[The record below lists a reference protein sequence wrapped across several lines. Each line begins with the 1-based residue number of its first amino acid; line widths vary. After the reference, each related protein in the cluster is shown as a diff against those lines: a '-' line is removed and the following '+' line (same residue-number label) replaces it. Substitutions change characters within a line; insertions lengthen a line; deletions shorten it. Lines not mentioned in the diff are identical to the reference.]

1 MRIPIGRL
9 FGRNPFPALGEL
21 MQAVLDCTADVP
33 GLIDALIAG
42 DQAQVEVMA
51 KRISRLEADADDAK
65 TRLRDTLPGSL
76 FLPVDR
82 RDLLQLV
89 SQIDAIADCAED
101 VGVLLTLRPLSVPE
115 PMAELLRLY
124 LEAVMLTVRTA
135 GEVVTGVQ
143 ALLSTGFGGTTAERT
158 RDLIRELGRR
168 EHEADKLQD
177 QIAKVLFSLEDA
189 LKPTAIFMWT
199 KVLNKLGD
207 MANHAENVG
216 DRVRLFLAR

>member
-9 FGRNPFPALGEL
+9 FGRNPFPALGDL
-21 MQAVLDCTADVP
+21 MQAVLVCAAEVP
-33 GLIDALIAG
+33 SVIDALIAG
-42 DQAQVEVMA
+42 DQDAVCAAA
-51 KRISRLEADADDAK
+51 KQISRLEVDADAAK
-65 TRLRDTLPGSL
+65 TRLRDKLPGSL

-101 VGVLLTLRPLSVPE
+101 VGVLLTLRPLTVPE
-115 PMAELLRLY
+115 PMAELLRAY
-124 LEAVMLTVRTA
+124 LDVVMVTVRTA
-135 GEVVTGVQ
+135 GEVVSGVQ
-143 ALLSTGFGGTTAERT
+143 SLLSSGFGGTSAEHT
-158 RDLIRELGRR
+158 RGLIRELGRL

-177 QIAKVLFSLEDA
+177 QIAKVLFSLEDE
-189 LKPTAIFMWT
+189 LKPMAIFMWT
-199 KVLNKLGD
+199 KVLHKLGD

>member
-9 FGRNPFPALGEL
+9 FGRNPFPALGGL
-21 MQAVLDCTADVP
+21 MQAVQTCADEVP
-33 GLIDALIAG
+33 PLIDALIAD
-42 DQAQVEVMA
+42 DQAQVRVIA
-51 KRISRLEADADDAK
+51 KRISRLEAEADAAK
-65 TRLRDTLPGSL
+65 TELRDKLPGSL

-89 SQIDAIADCAED
+89 GQLDAIADCAED
-101 VGVLLTLRPLSVPE
+101 VGVLLTLRPLTVPR
-115 PMAELLRLY
+115 PMAELLRRY
-124 LEAVMLTVRTA
+124 LDAVMLTVRIA
-135 GEVVTGVQ
+135 GQVVDEVQG
-143 ALLSTGFGGTTAERT
+143 LLSSGFGGTSADRT
-158 RDLIRELGRR
+158 RTLIRDLGRQ

-177 QIAKVLFSLEDA
+177 QSAKVLFSLEDE
-189 LKPTAIFMWT
+189 LPPVAIFMWT

>member
-9 FGRNPFPALGEL
+9 FGRNPFPALGDL
-21 MQAVLDCTADVP
+21 MQAVQTCADEVP
-33 GLIDALIAG
+33 RLIDALIAD
-42 DQAQVEVMA
+42 DQAAVRDAA
-51 KRISRLEADADDAK
+51 KTISRLEADADDSK
-65 TRLRDTLPGSL
+65 TRLRDKLPGSL

-101 VGVLLTLRPLSVPE
+101 VGVLLTLRPLTVPP
-115 PMAELLRLY
+115 PMADLLRRY
-124 LEAVMLTVRTA
+124 LDAVMLTVRTA
-135 GEVVTGVQ
+135 GEVVAGVQ
-143 ALLSTGFGGTTAERT
+143 VLLSSGFGGTSAERT
-158 RDLIRELGRR
+158 RGLIRDLGRQ

-177 QIAKVLFSLEDA
+177 QIAKVLFSLEDE
-189 LKPTAIFMWT
+189 LKPMAIFMWT

>member
-21 MQAVLDCTADVP
+21 MQAVLACAAEVP
-33 GLIDALIAG
+33 SLIDALIAG
-42 DQAQVEVMA
+42 DQARVAVAA
-51 KRISRLEADADDAK
+51 KLISRLEGESDAAK
-65 TRLRDTLPGSL
+65 TTLRDKLPGSL

-101 VGVLLTLRPLSVPE
+101 VGVLLTLRPLTVPE
-115 PMAELLRLY
+115 PMAGLLRRY
-124 LEAVMLTVRTA
+124 LEAVMVTVHTA
-135 GEVVTGVQ
+135 GEVVGEVQ
-143 ALLSTGFGGTTAERT
+143 TLLSSGFGGASAERT
-158 RDLIRELGRR
+158 RTLIRDLGQQ
-168 EHEADKLQD
+168 EHEADKVQD
-177 QIAKVLFSLEDA
+177 QIAKVLFSLEGE
-189 LKPTAIFMWT
+189 LSPVAIFMWT